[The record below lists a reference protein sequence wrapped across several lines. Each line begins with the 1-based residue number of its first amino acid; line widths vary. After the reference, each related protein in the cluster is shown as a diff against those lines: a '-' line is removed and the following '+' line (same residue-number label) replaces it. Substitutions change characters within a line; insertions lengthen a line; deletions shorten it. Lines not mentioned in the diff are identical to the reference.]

1 MSFPLHKDPTKNLHY
16 RSGRLS
22 FALKYFVINLKRDV
36 MTHFPQRRGS
46 WSANAENIGV
56 SLVLSDII

>member
-22 FALKYFVINLKRDV
+22 FALKYLIINLKRGV
-36 MTHFPQRRGS
+36 MTHFPQRRES
-46 WSANAENIGV
+46 WSANPENIGV
-56 SLVLSDII
+56 SLLLSDTI